1 MSLLTEEVKRIANL
15 NDANYL
21 RAISQEDFNQRIKE
35 FDLSS
40 PLVVLINVPAIDNT
54 TFEVHTSIISNVTLE
69 ILFIKKNFDP
79 DDTGEV
85 IQGIIDD
92 MEALANK
99 FYDRLQVSTVLAKG
113 AKPEGFSLGGTD
125 SINIGDEVVSGWLM
139 TVTVP
144 LDRKVVDCG

>member
-1 MSLLTEEVKRIANL
+1 MSLLTEEIKRIAQL

-21 RAISQEDFNQRIKE
+21 RAISQDDFNERIKE
-35 FDLSS
+35 FDLSD

-69 ILFIKKNFDP
+69 ILFVKKNFDP

-92 MEALANK
+92 METLANK